1 MAKTLQLN
9 FTTATGKKLMLP
21 VDEPREDL
29 TPQEVT
35 AAMQTVIASGAFLV
49 DGYPLETAGSARIV
63 ERQVTDLV
71 KG

>member
-9 FTTATGKKLMLP
+9 FATATGKKLMLP
-21 VDEPREDL
+21 VDDPRENL

-35 AAMQTVIASGAFLV
+35 SAMQAIIASGAFRV
-49 DGYPLETAGSARIV
+49 DGYPLETATGARIV
-63 ERQVTDLV
+63 ERHVTDFV